1 MRRVLTHAIPLLTR
15 MQRAAIA
22 AGCLAL
28 LVSAL
33 PMTPAQAATTHQV
46 TLSCRNG
53 GGTVSQTVLAG
64 DSIQVSSSNC
74 TGWNSAISDSPSG
87 TWTASW
93 TTGPS
98 VVFPATLS
106 VVSSPSLSQFTVRF
120 TGPGPAYQD
129 LAVTV
134 AQPLGAPTSLQGS
147 IGDGQIDLWWT
158 TPSGGTGTLTDYEVQ
173 SSTDG
178 GTNWSTAGTVGSGA
192 PPTSQ
197 NPFRIAGLQNGTTYT
212 FQVRAKDTSNTW
224 GPYSTASGSLTP
236 SLPPP
241 SPTNVSGTAGNGSVT
256 VSWTAPS
263 MTGYAALTGYKVE
276 QSTDGNI
283 WSTSTS
289 NTGSTGTTYSATSL
303 TNGTGYYFRV
313 SGINAAGTG
322 TASTAS
328 TAVIPRTTPGLV
340 TNIAASTPQDD
351 MLSLTWTAPN
361 DNGAAI
367 DGYSVEIAPESI
379 QYMPPNNTPMP
390 GPGTFAAPASGTCTT
405 ATSSTN
411 TACTI
416 TGLTA
421 GSNYYVRVSA
431 HNAAGYGS
439 TGGSMA
445 LTPVGLP
452 AAPTT
457 VLATAGNGQASLS
470 WTAGSNG
477 GSTIAGYKVEKE
489 MGGNWITVSADT
501 QSTSTSYTVT
511 GLTNGSSYT
520 FRVSAI
526 TARGTGPAST
536 ASAAATPSTTPGQP
550 NAPQA
555 TRGDTQVLL
564 SWLAPADG
572 GSAVTGYKV
581 EKEMG
586 GNWTTVSADTQ
597 STSTSYTVTG
607 LTNGTAYTFRVTA
620 INANGAGTA
629 SSASAS
635 VTPVT
640 LPGTPSN
647 LTATPSNG
655 QVSLAWSPGS
665 GGGSSLTGHSVEAST
680 DGGTS
685 WTTVIADTG
694 SALGSATVTGL
705 TNGTP
710 YLFRVSGIS
719 GSGTGLPATL
729 GSAVSPSTTPSAPTS
744 VAATVGDQ
752 QVVLTWAAGATGGSA
767 ITGYTIERNDGS
779 GWTTVTANTQS
790 TSTSYTATGLTNGT
804 AYTFRVTPLNVN
816 GSGAAAVTSP
826 AVTPIEAPGVP
837 AQPTAIAATGS
848 ATVSVTAGTGGAPSS
863 YTVTASPGSAVC
875 TVTGTSGSCTLTGL
889 TAGTA
894 YTFTA
899 TATNATGT
907 SQSSVASAP
916 VTPLAPS
923 SGGASGGSPAPGGA
937 TSNSPVSV
945 SPAAL
950 APVLLPLTSGA
961 SSGAAAGSGVV
972 VPVSAAAM
980 VGGAPA
986 TVTTTNVPAPVA
998 GGSSNGVLVQG
1009 AGFSSS
1015 VSGPPVGGL
1024 PAGSSPMLVPGRPL
1038 TIVASGFA
1046 QGSSVGVYAMPSG
1059 VLVATLVAGPNG
1071 VVNGNP
1077 VLLPAAARGMTSLQI
1092 AGPSG
1097 DGVGLF
1103 VGLTVAAGEPAVPVP
1118 DTAGVLPTRGP
1129 GGSYV
1134 MVDNLPVPTKPT
1146 HVGNSLVVE
1155 EQGAQLVLRATSD
1168 SGAPLPIGESGA
1180 LRLQDNGSVAVAGEG
1195 MVGFVDVFV
1204 FSEPIYLGRVL
1215 VRPDGTFA
1223 GALPLPVSLPTGQ
1236 HTLQLVGQTPAGR
1249 QIAASLGVVKER
1261 PVART
1266 KFVRTVAF
1274 SAGSSRLSWTARK
1287 VIAAFAAKAAAHR
1300 PEILTILV
1308 PYRTTPAVHTSESRA
1323 RAEAV
1328 ATELRRH
1335 GGRVRVVVRKSQVT
1349 PNHGSARTWMIA
1361 MR

>member
-511 GLTNGSSYT
+511 GLTNG
-520 FRVSAI
+520 
-526 TARGTGPAST
+526 
-536 ASAAATPSTTPGQP
+536 
-550 NAPQA
+550 
-555 TRGDTQVLL
+555 
-564 SWLAPADG
+564 
-572 GSAVTGYKV
+572 
-581 EKEMG
+581 
-586 GNWTTVSADTQ
+586 
-597 STSTSYTVTG
+597 
-607 LTNGTAYTFRVTA
+607 TAYTFRVTA

-744 VAATVGDQ
+744 VAA
-752 QVVLTWAAGATGGSA
+752 
-767 ITGYTIERNDGS
+767 
-779 GWTTVTANTQS
+779 
-790 TSTSYTATGLTNGT
+790 
-804 AYTFRVTPLNVN
+804 
-816 GSGAAAVTSP
+816 
-826 AVTPIEAPGVP
+826 
-837 AQPTAIAATGS
+837 
-848 ATVSVTAGTGGAPSS
+848 
-863 YTVTASPGSAVC
+863 
-875 TVTGTSGSCTLTGL
+875 
-889 TAGTA
+889 
-894 YTFTA
+894 
-899 TATNATGT
+899 
-907 SQSSVASAP
+907 
-916 VTPLAPS
+916 
-923 SGGASGGSPAPGGA
+923 
-937 TSNSPVSV
+937 
-945 SPAAL
+945 
-950 APVLLPLTSGA
+950 
-961 SSGAAAGSGVV
+961 
-972 VPVSAAAM
+972 
-980 VGGAPA
+980 
-986 TVTTTNVPAPVA
+986 
-998 GGSSNGVLVQG
+998 
-1009 AGFSSS
+1009 
-1015 VSGPPVGGL
+1015 
-1024 PAGSSPMLVPGRPL
+1024 
-1038 TIVASGFA
+1038 
-1046 QGSSVGVYAMPSG
+1046 
-1059 VLVATLVAGPNG
+1059 
-1071 VVNGNP
+1071 
-1077 VLLPAAARGMTSLQI
+1077 
-1092 AGPSG
+1092 
-1097 DGVGLF
+1097 
-1103 VGLTVAAGEPAVPVP
+1103 
-1118 DTAGVLPTRGP
+1118 
-1129 GGSYV
+1129 
-1134 MVDNLPVPTKPT
+1134 
-1146 HVGNSLVVE
+1146 
-1155 EQGAQLVLRATSD
+1155 
-1168 SGAPLPIGESGA
+1168 
-1180 LRLQDNGSVAVAGEG
+1180 
-1195 MVGFVDVFV
+1195 
-1204 FSEPIYLGRVL
+1204 
-1215 VRPDGTFA
+1215 
-1223 GALPLPVSLPTGQ
+1223 
-1236 HTLQLVGQTPAGR
+1236 
-1249 QIAASLGVVKER
+1249 
-1261 PVART
+1261 
-1266 KFVRTVAF
+1266 
-1274 SAGSSRLSWTARK
+1274 
-1287 VIAAFAAKAAAHR
+1287 
-1300 PEILTILV
+1300 
-1308 PYRTTPAVHTSESRA
+1308 YR
-1323 RAEAV
+1323 
-1328 ATELRRH
+1328 
-1335 GGRVRVVVRKSQVT
+1335 
-1349 PNHGSARTWMIA
+1349 
-1361 MR
+1361 